1 MMVFSKYYLVNMK
14 LPKLPSLN
22 IINSVFFG
30 KEEVRIVESHKDSY
44 SVLKT
49 LPHKRF
55 IRTPSLNW
63 DQL

>member
-1 MMVFSKYYLVNMK
+1 MK